1 MKLSVLICSV
11 HTRRNSFLSIILNEL
26 YRQYDLLSETEQK
39 DIEIIVLQ
47 DNKTLMLGTK
57 RNYMV
62 DMAQGQYVVFVDDDD
77 RVNPLYLKKLLTA
90 TYKQT
95 DCITFKAWVTINEMD
110 LAAKECIYSIKYDVD
125 ANFEERYERIPN
137 HICAIK
143 REHARKVNYPAIP
156 YGEDSGFS
164 KEIKKYLETEHFINE
179 ILYFYDY
186 NSETTETQQHLNK
199 RKKRLR

>member
-1 MKLSVLICSV
+1 MKLSILICSV
-11 HTRRNSFLSIILNEL
+11 HTRRNTFLPIILNEL
-26 YRQYDLLSETEQK
+26 YRQYDLLNEVEQN

-47 DNKTLMLGTK
+47 DNKKLMLGTK

-62 DMAQGQYVVFVDDDD
+62 DMAQGRYIVFVDDDD
-77 RVNPLYLKKLLTA
+77 RVNPLYLKKLLQA
-90 TYKQT
+90 TYNQT
-95 DCITFKAWVTINEMD
+95 DCITFKALVTINGSD
-110 LAAKECIYSIKYDVD
+110 VKECIYSIKFEND
-125 ANFEERYERIPN
+125 ANFEDRYERIPN

-143 REHARKVNYPAIP
+143 REHALKVNYPAIP

-164 KEIKKYLETEHFINE
+164 KEIKKYLETEHYIDE